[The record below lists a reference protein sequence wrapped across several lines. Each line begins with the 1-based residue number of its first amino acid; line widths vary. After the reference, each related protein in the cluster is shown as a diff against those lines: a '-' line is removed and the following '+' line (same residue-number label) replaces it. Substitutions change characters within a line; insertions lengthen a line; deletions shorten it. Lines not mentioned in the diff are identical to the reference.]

1 MMDIQNF
8 IGQSSSEADRQ
19 REYYN
24 RMKAEK
30 EETGRRKHRNA
41 GTSGAER
48 TGTTCR
54 TEVK

>member
-1 MMDIQNF
+1 MRLT
-8 IGQSSSEADRQ
+8 G

-30 EETGRRKHRNA
+30 EALAGESTNA
-41 GTSGAER
+41 GTSKPEK
-48 TGTTCR
+48 TGTACR